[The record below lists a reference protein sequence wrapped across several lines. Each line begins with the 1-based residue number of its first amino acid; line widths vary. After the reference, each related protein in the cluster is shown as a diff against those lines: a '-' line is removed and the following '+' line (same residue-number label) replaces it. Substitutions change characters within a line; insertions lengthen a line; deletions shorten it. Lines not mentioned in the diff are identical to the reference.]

1 MKRFKVIYK
10 NLKKV
15 WGYADLDKV
24 EIHID
29 QKAKGKKH
37 LEIVIHEAAHLCW
50 PDESEESIVRKSIM
64 ITNTLWHENYRR
76 VDDRNDLPLQD
87 GTK

>member
-15 WGYADLDKV
+15 WGYADLETN

-37 LEIVIHEAAHLCW
+37 LEILIHESAHLLW

-64 ITNTLWHENYRR
+64 LTNTLWSENYRR
-76 VDDRNDLPLQD
+76 IDNRNDLPLQD

>member
-15 WGYADLDKV
+15 WGYADLETT

-37 LEIVIHEAAHLCW
+37 LEILIHESAHLLW

-64 ITNTLWHENYRR
+64 LTNTLWHENYRR
-76 VDDRNDLPLQD
+76 IDNRNDLPLQD